1 MRFEESGDFGLGFFF
16 FRLGYVVV
24 SRTAFCCIDFF
35 DGLAVFGLRWAIAR
49 GFPVLQKYSL
59 PCAISPI
66 HAQPTCIYICR
77 NPRVARNTY
86 IQNSYSQGI
95 PVQYTSRVPPHTHIL
110 RYTFWKRPD
119 ARFPTLA
126 RTRPIGRE
134 QLRDPLLQRRA
145 VKGSE
150 VAAFPQFCLRRLH
163 GRAPIFLRATHS
175 TTKSSDCIC
184 SSFRVWLP
192 TARVRMC

>member
-1 MRFEESGDFGLGFFF
+1 MWSWGGDWDAFVQKAVTLVWNFF
-16 FRLGYVVV
+16 VV
-24 SRTAFCCIDFF
+24 SRRCCIDFF

-110 RYTFWKRPD
+110 GYTFWKRPD

-150 VAAFPQFCLRRLH
+150 VAAFPQFCRSFFGLHTLPLNHRIVFARLSGFGYLPH
-163 GRAPIFLRATHS
+163 VSACA
-175 TTKSSDCIC
+175 DCPA
-184 SSFRVWLP
+184 S
-192 TARVRMC
+192 

>member
-1 MRFEESGDFGLGFFF
+1 LLARSRRACGVGVEIGMRFEESGDFGLGFFF

-110 RYTFWKRPD
+110 GYTFWKRPD
-119 ARFPTLA
+119 ARFPHSLA
-126 RTRPIGRE
+126 PG
-134 QLRDPLLQRRA
+134 QL
-145 VKGSE
+145 
-150 VAAFPQFCLRRLH
+150 VASSSA
-163 GRAPIFLRATHS
+163 IHS
-175 TTKSSDCIC
+175 CKEE
-184 SSFRVWLP
+184 R
-192 TARVRMC
+192 